1 MGSTALAARQDVDSD
16 GPGIHDAFR
25 QYRRTKDVRLYHQLV
40 CQYLPLVRKIAR
52 RYVRQSVSLDD
63 LIQVGSIGL
72 MTAVNTF
79 DPGRNVKFETYA
91 YHHVAGEIRHYL
103 RDDAD
108 LMRTPRW
115 ARKRYGEMKAA
126 AAELQQT
133 LGRSASLAEIA
144 EHMELSEPELR
155 DVLRAYGAT
164 RVERINDEG
173 AAGDAP
179 PQPRQRYAS
188 FQLPV
193 EDRVMLLQAIER
205 LAEVQRKAVYY
216 LFYLDLTQS
225 ETAKLMGISQR
236 HVSRLLAAALKR
248 LAPLVQTVGA
258 DGA

>member
-1 MGSTALAARQDVDSD
+1 MGNIALAAGQDVGSSEPAVLDV
-16 GPGIHDAFR
+16 FR
-25 QYRRTKDVRLYHQLV
+25 QYRRTKDVRLYHRLV

-63 LIQVGSIGL
+63 LIQVGAIGL

-79 DPGRNVKFETYA
+79 DPARNVKFETYA

-115 ARKRYGEMKAA
+115 ARKAYGEMKTAA
-126 AAELQQT
+126 AGLQQE
-133 LGRSASLAEIA
+133 LGRSATLPEIA
-144 EHMELSEPELR
+144 QRMRVSEEELR
-155 DVLRAYGAT
+155 EVLRAYGAT

-173 AAGDAP
+173 GAGDAP

-188 FQLPV
+188 FQLPI

-205 LAEVQRKAVYY
+205 LAEVQRKAIYY

>member
-1 MGSTALAARQDVDSD
+1 MGTSAMAVQEDAGSN
-16 GPGIHDAFR
+16 GPVISEVFQ
-25 QYRRTKDVRLYHQLV
+25 QYRRTKDIGLYHQLV

-52 RYVRQSVSLDD
+52 RYVRQSIPLDD
-63 LIQVGSIGL
+63 LIQVGAIGL

-79 DPGRNVKFETYA
+79 DPTRNVKFETYA

-103 RDDAD
+103 RDDVD

-115 ARKRYGEMKAA
+115 ARKAYGEMKAA
-126 AAELQQT
+126 GAELQQE
-133 LGRSASLAEIA
+133 LGRSATLPEIA
-144 EHMELSEPELR
+144 KRMRITDDELLE
-155 DVLRAYGAT
+155 VLQAYGAT
-164 RVERINDEG
+164 RVERINDEAG
-173 AAGDAP
+173 GDAQP
-179 PQPRQRYAS
+179 APRQRYVS
-188 FQLPV
+188 FQLPI

-258 DGA
+258 GGA